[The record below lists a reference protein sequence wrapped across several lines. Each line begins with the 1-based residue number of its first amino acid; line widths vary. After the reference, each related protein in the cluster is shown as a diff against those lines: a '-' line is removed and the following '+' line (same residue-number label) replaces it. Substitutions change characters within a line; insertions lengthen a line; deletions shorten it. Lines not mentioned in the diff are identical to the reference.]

1 MGKDTQSGGTVSS
14 HGYDER
20 SRSQL
25 PSAPPTSHAFSRD
38 EDYILKNVVGLCRK
52 GTQSIDWNHA
62 HGQFL
67 FWAKV
72 NVLEGKV
79 ASCIYSRTKQQ
90 LIDRFKRLK

>member
-38 EDYILKNVVGLCRK
+38 EDYILKKVVSLCRK

-72 NVLEGKV
+72 NVLEGK